1 MSKYIGTYENDAAVQ
16 SALTNSELSRPFIAY
31 TTDNDNVIFG
41 GSISKGEIGD
51 IVVYSTVDTLLH
63 YVKQADY
70 NTTTYPTATYVPV
83 GVVAINQ
90 ADDIYSG
97 ATGNVTFM
105 ALNWLDK
112 ANPDNGNTN
121 KQNIEWGDSSYDIPD
136 LTNYNNATQAVTDMN
151 GKANTAAVLNYAT
164 GQTDWQTASAIT
176 FTNGQRM
183 YPLFECAWRYHTSGT
198 VQGDWFVPACGQ
210 MNELLADDTKLAA
223 LNAGM
228 TLVGATSTQ
237 KNMILGSS
245 TENSAGVSWYWEGS
259 KWNNYWGIDKTNSY
273 YFGCRAFC
281 EAFLTPLSL

>member
-176 FTNGQRM
+176 FTNRQRM

-245 TENSAGVSWYWEGS
+245 TENSTGVSWYWEGS
-259 KWNNYWGIDKTNSY
+259 NWNNYWGINKSNS
-273 YFGCRAFC
+273 FGCRAFC